1 MKAQWRKLADRYAA
15 LSRREQ
21 VMVAAATLVAVG
33 YLAFLLW
40 VSPAATRSAAL
51 RKQIA
56 TQQTELAT
64 LQAQITSIKSQL
76 RDPDAANRKALAEL
90 QAKLTGVNDQIGRL
104 DDRLVPPEK
113 MGKLLQTVLVRHR
126 GLALVGLR
134 SLPPEPLLKPPAA
147 DPAAGAKGAAKAA
160 KPAAPPSENIYK
172 HGLEIRIAGGYPE
185 LLAYVAELE
194 RAPQRLLWGRMALAV
209 TAYPRSELTLTVYTL
224 SRDQEW
230 LAV

>member
-1 MKAQWRKLADRYAA
+1 MKMQWRKLDERYAA

-21 VMVAAATLVAVG
+21 LLVGLATVAVVG
-33 YLAFLLW
+33 FLVFSLW
-40 VSPAATRSAAL
+40 VSPAATRASAL

-56 TQQTELAT
+56 SEAAELTA
-64 LQAQITSIKSQL
+64 LQAQVASTKSQL
-76 RDPDAANRKALAEL
+76 YDPDAANRKALAEL

-113 MGKLLQTVLVRHR
+113 MGRLLQTVLVRHR
-126 GLALVGLR
+126 GLTLVGLR
-134 SLPPEPLLKPPAA
+134 SLTPEPLLKPPTAE
-147 DPAAGAKGAAKAA
+147 PGATKAT
-160 KPAAPPSENIYK
+160 KPPAPPTENIYK
-172 HGLEIRIAGGYPE
+172 HGLEIRVAGGYPE

-224 SRDQEW
+224 SRDKDW